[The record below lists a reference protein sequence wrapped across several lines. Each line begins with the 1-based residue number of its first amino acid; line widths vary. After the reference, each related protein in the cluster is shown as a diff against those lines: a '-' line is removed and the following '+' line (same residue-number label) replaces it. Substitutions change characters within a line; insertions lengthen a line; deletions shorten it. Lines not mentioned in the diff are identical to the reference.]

1 MGCSPRPEAQ
11 WHITRLAAF
20 CVEVRNAPLVP
31 GCFGILL
38 HVDDTWVRPYTP
50 GTGRWLVIAWEA
62 VALGLL
68 AWASV
73 GQFDLAWHGSRIL
86 ACATAAAWVIGAGR
100 IRQMGVYV
108 SVEGVLIRGLW
119 RSRTMRWQEVQ
130 NIRLHKATHRLG
142 PWEIESGMTVLI
154 ERRDGSTVNT
164 ELWAQGVDFHS
175 RPKVFR
181 AVYHELR
188 NRHLK
193 AVNA

>member
-1 MGCSPRPEAQ
+1 VCFFIDAGNA
-11 WHITRLAAF
+11 LF
-20 CVEVRNAPLVP
+20 VR
-31 GCFGILL
+31 GDIGIL
-38 HVDDTWVRPYTP
+38 VRVSESWVRPYTP
-50 GTGRWLVIAWEA
+50 GTGRWLVIGWEA

-68 AWASV
+68 AWTTIQ
-73 GQFDLAWHGSRIL
+73 QFGLTGNGIRIV
-86 ACATAAAWVIGAGR
+86 ACVMAAVWVVGAGR
-100 IRQMGVYV
+100 ILQMGAYV
-108 SVEGVLIRGLW
+108 GPDGLRIRGLL
-119 RSRTMRWQEVQ
+119 RSRTMRWKDIAHV
-130 NIRLHKATHRLG
+130 RLHKATHRIG

-188 NRHLK
+188 ERHSA